1 MRLNPGFPGN
11 NHRFCGCSRIRPREQ
26 PQKVRPIPEKSAK
39 PICIFTAT
47 VAPLARCGKP
57 KLRISS
63 WQPQANWGDIQATG
77 PRFGPVGGWSGL
89 VRTISAG
96 LANARRC
103 CPWMSG
109 GSYAS
114 SPPTGGR
121 QTHGLPSCS
130 IQPTLTLQAVDL
142 KPHLRGRSLPDKNP
156 RDFPNHQFPPPPG
169 SPSDRVSLAPT
180 ARTEQRR
187 VERSDEGRQGGGDG
201 ESR

>member
-11 NHRFCGCSRIRPREQ
+11 NHRFCGCSRGRIREQ

-47 VAPLARCGKP
+47 VAPLARCGKT

-63 WQPQANWGDIQATG
+63 WPPQTNWGDTQATG
-77 PRFGPVGGWSGL
+77 PRVGPVGGWVSSL
-89 VRTISAG
+89 CTIGAG

-114 SPPTGGR
+114 LPPTGGR
-121 QTHGLPSCS
+121 PTDSLPTCS
-130 IQPTLTLQAVDL
+130 IQPALTPQAVDV
-142 KPHLRGRSLPDKNP
+142 KPHKRGSSLRL
-156 RDFPNHQFPPPPG
+156 RDC
-169 SPSDRVSLAPT
+169 L
-180 ARTEQRR
+180 
-187 VERSDEGRQGGGDG
+187 
-201 ESR
+201 

>member
-11 NHRFCGCSRIRPREQ
+11 NHRSCGCSRGRIREQ

-57 KLRISS
+57 KLSISS
-63 WQPQANWGDIQATG
+63 WQPQADWGDTQATG
-77 PRFGPVGGWSGL
+77 PRVGPVGGWSGL

-103 CPWMSG
+103 CPCISG

-121 QTHGLPSCS
+121 PTDILLTCS
-130 IQPTLTLQAVDL
+130 IQPVLTARAVEV
-142 KPHLRGRSLPDKNP
+142 KPHKR
-156 RDFPNHQFPPPPG
+156 QFPPPPG

-180 ARTEQRR
+180 SRMAERR
-187 VERSDEGRQGGGDG
+187 AKRPDGSRQGGGDG